1 MTQISTNQLFVTRGY
16 NAPEAKGTRK
26 SLQFNLTYLQFIILK
41 ACIILQT
48 DRLSTKSNVY
58 TFGAVLLELLS
69 GIPAQ
74 DLNWAKPYFSNKRKL
89 LQIMDIGLEGRY
101 SHDAAYRVSKLALK
115 CLSLD
120 PELRPSMADV
130 VIQLQQL
137 QRL

>member
-1 MTQISTNQLFVTRGY
+1 M
-16 NAPEAKGTRK
+16 
-26 SLQFNLTYLQFIILK
+26 
-41 ACIILQT
+41 ILQT

-101 SHDAAYRVSKLALK
+101 SHDTAYRVSKLALK